1 MHATKI
7 KCRRYMAEILPIW
20 RKTLSNQS
28 TKVICKIYSFMLTT
42 KVTIQPCIK
51 IAKLIC
57 ESRWLRNNTILSTYF
72 LMICNEKNL
81 LKYNFALSMSPRWS
95 GVERTL
101 QIHVKLSSRFIY
113 ACPSFIVVGIDV
125 YAKQMMTQRMMT
137 NDTDNI

>member
-1 MHATKI
+1 M
-7 KCRRYMAEILPIW
+7 
-20 RKTLSNQS
+20 
-28 TKVICKIYSFMLTT
+28 
-42 KVTIQPCIK
+42 TIQPCIK

-125 YAKQMMTQRMMT
+125 HAKQMMTQRMMT